1 MAFKPSLVLALA
13 LAALLAACGTQ
24 GAAQP
29 TPVVLTPTEAPTAP
43 PVETATP
50 LPVAVPTAPPAG
62 AAVLP
67 RALYILLS
75 GQIYRIEPDGSAR
88 TQISY
93 EVPFRNDAVAV
104 TSFAVSPADGSL
116 AYTVQR
122 EGPPV
127 LVRSGPDGEN
137 PVRLYDNAT
146 VGVSDPLF
154 TPDGRFVAV
163 RLTAPLDQ
171 QASFQSG
178 LYLLPS
184 DGSEPQL
191 LVADDPN
198 SGPAVSAFGQGPAAF
213 SPDGTRLLTYRFG
226 LSIELC
232 DLGVVSV
239 PDGTTIALQ
248 VPPAPELERVT
259 TCGPAAWAP
268 DGSAI
273 YYTPTRIGA
282 SGGNTGIWRADPI
295 TGESFPLTPQPA
307 GAPFTLY
314 EFPGVM
320 ADGSLRAFVAQ
331 ADELPEPFTDQP
343 TQLDAAMARIDP
355 ANGMASEL
363 RAPVSATP
371 TQVLW
376 DGAGGGAVALLFPD
390 DGAAALVWLP
400 ADGGEPV
407 RLVDDSTDLTSYA
420 WAP

>member
-1 MAFKPSLVLALA
+1 MALKPSLVLTLA

-29 TPVVLTPTEAPTAP
+29 TPIVSTPTEAPTAP
-43 PVETATP
+43 PVETNTP
-50 LPVAVPTAPPAG
+50 LPVAVPTAPSVG
-62 AAVLP
+62 AEVLP

-75 GQIYRIEPDGSAR
+75 GQIYRIEPDGSTR

-104 TSFAVSPADGSL
+104 TDFAVSPADGSL

-137 PVRLYDNAT
+137 PVRFYDNAT

-163 RLTAPLDQ
+163 RLTAPFDQ

-178 LYLLPS
+178 LYLAPI

-198 SGPAVSAFGQGPAAF
+198 SGPELSAFGHGPAAF
-213 SPDGTRLLTYRFG
+213 SPDGTRLLTYRFA
-226 LSIELC
+226 LNIELC

-239 PDGTTIALQ
+239 PDGTAIALQ

-268 DGSAI
+268 DGLAI

-282 SGGNTGIWRADPI
+282 SSGNTGIWRADPT
-295 TGESFPLTPQPA
+295 TGESFPLTPQSE

-314 EFPGVM
+314 EFPGVV

-343 TQLDAAMARIDP
+343 AQLDAAMARIDP

-363 RAPVSATP
+363 RAPVSETP
-371 TQVLW
+371 MQVLW
-376 DGAGGGAVALLFPD
+376 DSAGGGAVVLRFLE
-390 DGAAALVWLP
+390 DGAAVLLWLP

-407 RLVDDSTDLTSYA
+407 RLLDDSTDLTSYV